1 MATYEEG
8 ILALKSCPETVA
20 LAVQENYNKLNVM
33 PSWSKR
39 DTFFVRSLF
48 STNGNIGLNFSCGDI
63 LCVLDTI
70 YEDQVGN
77 WYACKLSETGHIIGE
92 GCIPNIQ
99 RASKL
104 LDSLA
109 GSSLQHESPFKRPR
123 SKAVIGQRGQLHS
136 TDCDVRKNQSRI
148 GGLKECP
155 VKCSVI
161 YDSDIIG
168 YRVAT
173 SAMTLFLSVHKGT
186 YYCVERCFFKFPR
199 PVVLLGPV
207 AASVCESMCK
217 HPNRNGMTFC
227 KPETIVEQFIPD
239 EDLKHSQFICNSSGV
254 TVPVLEKAASLKYH
268 CVLSGTPEES
278 IQRLVSFGLHPIV
291 IYLDPKSAR
300 KISSITGASD
310 TEAQSLMALAQKERK
325 GLISAGI
332 LSAQLQ
338 SRGQLKKTVD
348 LTVDLVKVLQEA
360 LYWLPSK
367 VQF

>member
-173 SAMTLFLSVHKGT
+173 SAMTLFLSGT
-186 YYCVERCFFKFPR
+186 FWRINSLYS
-199 PVVLLGPV
+199 VVVCP
-207 AASVCESMCK
+207 SVCLSFN
-217 HPNRNGMTFC
+217 P
-227 KPETIVEQFIPD
+227 
-239 EDLKHSQFICNSSGV
+239 FIC
-254 TVPVLEKAASLKYH
+254 
-268 CVLSGTPEES
+268 
-278 IQRLVSFGLHPIV
+278 
-291 IYLDPKSAR
+291 
-300 KISSITGASD
+300 SSILYVPLPICSSCLLVHISTCCLTIACLP
-310 TEAQSLMALAQKERK
+310 AYKELNTLLINSRL
-325 GLISAGI
+325 LISVITANASYTYSFHVFVS
-332 LSAQLQ
+332 LWTL
-338 SRGQLKKTVD
+338 LD
-348 LTVDLVKVLQEA
+348 
-360 LYWLPSK
+360 
-367 VQF
+367 